1 LTTPI
6 VFCYGS
12 YSDAKCESGQ
22 QKRMNSERAMES
34 IGNGRLR
41 VGEHV
46 PPSPP
51 GEGEAKDAPRGYWD
65 RPQRSAACGYSGE
78 PKLINAVEW
87 KNIRLCSLMFAYV
100 RLCSLNRKKNVEG
113 AAHGHRGM
121 QNARNDDRA
130 KPVRSDRQ
138 SGQIRPNP
146 TKSDQIRPNA
156 AKSNQVKGFRR
167 GTEAVGGTPTV
178 AGGTPALPN
187 AWGPSRS
194 RPVSVDN
201 DEPSSSSV
209 IAPIKRTRGSRGD
222 RVNRGELR

>member
-1 LTTPI
+1 
-6 VFCYGS
+6 
-12 YSDAKCESGQ
+12 
-22 QKRMNSERAMES
+22 
-34 IGNGRLR
+34 
-41 VGEHV
+41 
-46 PPSPP
+46 
-51 GEGEAKDAPRGYWD
+51 
-65 RPQRSAACGYSGE
+65 
-78 PKLINAVEW
+78 
-87 KNIRLCSLMFAYV
+87 MFAYV
-100 RLCSLNRKKNVEG
+100 RLRSLSRKKVLRVRRTATGECKMHEMMTG
-113 AAHGHRGM
+113 LSRSVATAS
-121 QNARNDDRA
+121 QA
-130 KPVRSDRQ
+130 KSD
-138 SGQIRPNP
+138 QIRPNP

-209 IAPIKRTRGSRGD
+209 IAPIKRTGGSRGD